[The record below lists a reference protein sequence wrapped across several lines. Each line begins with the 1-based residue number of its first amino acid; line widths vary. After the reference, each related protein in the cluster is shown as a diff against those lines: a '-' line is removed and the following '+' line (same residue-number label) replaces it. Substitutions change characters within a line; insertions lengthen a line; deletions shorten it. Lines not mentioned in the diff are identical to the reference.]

1 MVVDCIRGRELFPQ
15 IYQTLIFSNDSRHLR
30 GSCHFGVIVTLMIM
44 MHVQLV
50 EASKH
55 LDVVQ
60 ARFLSEAAQMTPTS
74 TQT

>member
-1 MVVDCIRGRELFPQ
+1 MVVDCIKGLPQ
-15 IYQTLIFSNDSRHLR
+15 IYKTLIFSNDSGHLC
-30 GSCHFGVIVTLMIM
+30 GCCHFCIIVTLMIM
-44 MHVQLV
+44 MHVHLV